1 MQADLG
7 IVLDK
12 KAGHHR
18 DLPLSLCI
26 SSSYY
31 YLQITATFQP
41 LVGRFHALQSSVR
54 RDW

>member
-7 IVLDK
+7 VVLDK

-18 DLPLSLCI
+18 DLSLSLCI

-41 LVGRFHALQSSVR
+41 LVGHFRALQSSVR